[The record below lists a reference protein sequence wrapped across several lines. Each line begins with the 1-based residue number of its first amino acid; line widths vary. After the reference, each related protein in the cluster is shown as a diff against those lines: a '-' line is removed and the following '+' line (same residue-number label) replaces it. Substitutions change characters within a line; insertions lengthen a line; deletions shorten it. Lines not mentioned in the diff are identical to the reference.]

1 MGRTGKI
8 GLLVHACLAC
18 KNWQSSF
25 SYVGQFDKDI
35 VDGIKN
41 VRMADNVAAFAPTNR
56 V

>member
-1 MGRTGKI
+1 VGRTGTI

-18 KNWQSSF
+18 KNWQSSY
-25 SYVGQFDKDI
+25 SYVGQLDEDI